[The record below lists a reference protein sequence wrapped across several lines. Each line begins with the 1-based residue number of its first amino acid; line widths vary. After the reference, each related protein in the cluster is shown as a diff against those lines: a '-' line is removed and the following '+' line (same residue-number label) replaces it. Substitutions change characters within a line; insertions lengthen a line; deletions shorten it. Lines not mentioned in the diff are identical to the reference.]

1 MSDDTKPTDSKM
13 ITAQKDMVAQMRHDV
28 LPPQSGVN
36 VGGLEPRALPPSDV
50 VRRADEV
57 IPPARG
63 KPE

>member
-36 VGGLEPRALPPSDV
+36 VGGVEPRV
-50 VRRADEV
+50 VREGE
-57 IPPARG
+57 RG
-63 KPE
+63 ASDKQ

>member
-36 VGGLEPRALPPSDV
+36 VGGLEPHALPSSDV
-50 VRRADEV
+50 VRAADDIV
-57 IPPARG
+57 PPI
-63 KPE
+63 KK